1 LCYSCV
7 PQVKRDKLDKRA
19 ELRIFISYSTISKA
33 YSIFQPKTG
42 KILKSRGMHF
52 TEDEK
57 WCRSDSKKKQIV
69 ALEVKDRVDD
79 TPVRGQGC
87 FLTST
92 REAMQKS
99 AI

>member
-1 LCYSCV
+1 
-7 PQVKRDKLDKRA
+7 
-19 ELRIFISYSTISKA
+19 
-33 YSIFQPKTG
+33 
-42 KILKSRGMHF
+42 MHF

-92 REAMQKS
+92 KEAMQKS
-99 AI
+99 AIQLCEPDSFEEATMEQNGKLQ